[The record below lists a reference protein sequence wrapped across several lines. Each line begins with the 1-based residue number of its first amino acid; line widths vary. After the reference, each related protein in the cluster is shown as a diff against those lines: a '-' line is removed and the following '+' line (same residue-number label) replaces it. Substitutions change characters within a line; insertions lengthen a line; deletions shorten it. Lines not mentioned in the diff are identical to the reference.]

1 MSVDNRGINKSNWGK
16 IMSKDYYIRRGE
28 KTVGPVTLEKIQVNL
43 TSGKLVTSD
52 LIATSPDGPWSVI
65 KESSL
70 IRTSNPKKANQAEEA
85 SQHSRSSNDSELVP
99 PFDGNELDTDSTV
112 KSLRWLGIALSWF
125 GCVAYVLPLILL
137 WPAWIPLLGF
147 IVSAVGLGIY
157 AHSKGRSLFWFLAAP
172 LNIIAIYIVFRIKD
186 LRAEEQSAKTDD
198 LYRFRQL
205 RELMSSSSDQQIAS
219 ATNIFVSHLVDRGC
233 YSDVDI
239 QNGLEA
245 IGIGAVM
252 AQEAIAQTRELRI
265 IKENERKRLNRK
277 AGMRNMGFGCLWMLG
292 GGIFTFAMYSSA
304 KPGDNYIIASGAIV
318 IGFAQFLKGLI
329 DFIFAKD
336 E

>member
-1 MSVDNRGINKSNWGK
+1 
-16 IMSKDYYIRRGE
+16 MSKNYYIRRGE

-43 TSGKLVTSD
+43 TSGKLVNAD
-52 LIATSPDGPWSVI
+52 LIASSPDGPWSAI

-70 IRTSNPKKANQAEEA
+70 ISTSSPKKPNQAEEA
-85 SQHSRSSNDSELVP
+85 SQHSRSSDGSELVP
-99 PFDGNELDTDSTV
+99 PFDDNEINTESNAKRV
-112 KSLRWLGIALSWF
+112 RWLGIALSWL
-125 GCVAYVLPLILL
+125 GCITYPGIFI
-137 WPAWIPLLGF
+137 WGPQPRYGQGIEREPSPFLLGLLF
-147 IVSAVGLGIY
+147 LGLIVSAIGLGLY
-157 AHSKGRSLFWFLAAP
+157 ARSKGRSLFWFLAAP
-172 LNIIAIYIVFRIKD
+172 FNIIAIYIVFRIKD

-245 IGIGAVM
+245 IGIGAVI

-265 IKENERKRLNRK
+265 IKENERKQLNRK

-304 KPGDNYIIASGAIV
+304 KTG
-318 IGFAQFLKGLI
+318 
-329 DFIFAKD
+329 
-336 E
+336 